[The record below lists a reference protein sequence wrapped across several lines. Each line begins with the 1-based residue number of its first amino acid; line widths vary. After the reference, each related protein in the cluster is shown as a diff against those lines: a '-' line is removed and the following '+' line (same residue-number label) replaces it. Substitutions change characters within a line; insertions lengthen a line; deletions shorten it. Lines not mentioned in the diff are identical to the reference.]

1 VETPIIQ
8 PNLGDLVPEAEVAK
22 PIQQA
27 ESAYA
32 APGAVLVIPRVFFN
46 YVIIGVVFFA
56 LGAVAGGAGIN
67 ALFNA
72 NSSENQALIDSAV
85 SAVVAE
91 VGTDTAQAGLR
102 AGEKYDVKV
111 AENNPVLGSP
121 DAPVT
126 IIEFSDFHCQYCGRF
141 VAETMDPIMKDFEG
155 KVKLVYRSY
164 PILGQASVLAALA
177 SGCASDQGKFWEFH
191 DLLFADQQNLTK
203 EAFVKYAG
211 DLALDVETF
220 TKCYDEQQHMSDIQ
234 SNYAYAQSLGVTGTP
249 AFFING
255 TYVSGAQPYT
265 VFADVINK
273 ELGSL
278 DESTP
283 ADATS

>member
-1 VETPIIQ
+1 M
-8 PNLGDLVPEAEVAK
+8 PEADEPK

-27 ESAYA
+27 ETAYA
-32 APGAVLVIPRVFFN
+32 TPGAVLVIPRVFLN

-85 SAVVAE
+85 SAVVADL
-91 VGTDTAQAGLR
+91 GSDTAQAGLT
-102 AGEKYDVKV
+102 AGQKYDVTV

-126 IIEFSDFHCQYCGRF
+126 IVEFSDFKCQYCARF
-141 VAETMDPIMKDFEG
+141 VSETMDSIMRDFDG

-164 PILGQASVLAALA
+164 PILGQSSILAALA
-177 SGCASDQGKFWEFH
+177 GGCASDQGKFWEFH

-211 DLALDVETF
+211 DLGMDVETF
-220 TKCYDEQQHMSDIQ
+220 TKCYDDQQHMSDIQ

-265 VFADVINK
+265 VFAEVINK
-273 ELGSL
+273 ELVSL
-278 DESTP
+278 DGSTP

>member
-1 VETPIIQ
+1 
-8 PNLGDLVPEAEVAK
+8 
-22 PIQQA
+22 
-27 ESAYA
+27 
-32 APGAVLVIPRVFFN
+32 
-46 YVIIGVVFFA
+46 
-56 LGAVAGGAGIN
+56 
-67 ALFNA
+67 
-72 NSSENQALIDSAV
+72 
-85 SAVVAE
+85 VAE
-91 VGTDTAQAGLR
+91 VGSGTEQVGLKAGQ
-102 AGEKYDVKV
+102 KYDVTV

-126 IIEFSDFHCQYCGRF
+126 IIEFSDFKCQYCGRF
-141 VAETMDPIMKDFEG
+141 VAETMDPIMKDFDG

-164 PILGQASVLAALA
+164 PILGQSSILAALA
-177 SGCASDQGKFWEFH
+177 GGCASDQGKFWEFH

-211 DLALDVETF
+211 DLELDVETF
-220 TKCYDEQQHMSDIQ
+220 TKCFDEQQHMNDIQ
-234 SNYAYAQSLGVTGTP
+234 ANYAYAQSLGVTGTP

-265 VFADVINK
+265 VFADVINQ

-278 DESTP
+278 EESTP